1 MSNTTKKWWKRS
13 CYSNSVSVQTSEPE
27 CFERRSHTV
36 LWGTALNGERP
47 NAGYWKWSPP
57 MSDRQTVVTA
67 FAESCSGPG
76 WANNPVW
83 VVLKDGDGKLSL
95 DAIQPENQTDTMC
108 ALYGVSQAAH
118 LAMTK
123 ACRHTFEGG

>member
-1 MSNTTKKWWKRS
+1 MS
-13 CYSNSVSVQTSEPE
+13 
-27 CFERRSHTV
+27 ER
-36 LWGTALNGERP
+36 EI
-47 NAGYWKWSPP
+47 
-57 MSDRQTVVTA
+57 VVTA

-76 WANNPVW
+76 WANSPVW

-95 DAIQPENQTDTMC
+95 DAIQPENQTDTMHT
-108 ALYGVSQAAH
+108 LYMVSQAAH